1 MNQLHHGK
9 KKHVG
14 VVCCEKKG
22 IYIYI
27 YVVHPE
33 CSRDL
38 LLQKKDLMYFFC
50 CVIGVYTPEK
60 NINWMI
66 LHLPPK
72 FTRIGII
79 TIIPYQKNPNT
90 HPKSKISKIDA
101 FKKSVPFKWLRNLI
115 DKTLKLPGV
124 QLLPQRLWR

>member
-1 MNQLHHGK
+1 MYICCISRVYQGLIASK
-9 KKHVG
+9 KN
-14 VVCCEKKG
+14 
-22 IYIYI
+22 
-27 YVVHPE
+27 
-33 CSRDL
+33 
-38 LLQKKDLMYFFC
+38 LMYFSS
-50 CVIGVYTPEK
+50 CVIGICTPEK

-72 FTRIGII
+72 FTCIGII

-115 DKTLKLPGV
+115 DNTLKLPGV
-124 QLLPQRLWR
+124 QLLQKNGYGIKSRSLLFLAAHRSRVIG